1 MFSTE
6 AQTDPRTVQGDIV
19 PDEPDFD
26 DFSERF
32 GASSLTLKIGPLEMQ
47 IDGLSSRQERDLAE
61 RYRPFVVEGPVRPDV
76 RIALRRART
85 DHFLRAP
92 ADGTVETYRMGCRRT
107 DDHLSLWSYEFAGR
121 LDRSERRAVL
131 SIVEERGE
139 RFDRGLENF
148 LRVLTAAYILEQGG
162 MLLHASG
169 VVRGGVAHLFFGPS
183 GRGKTTVTLL
193 SPGDVVLSDDLS
205 LIVRNGERFEAAGI
219 PFGMAHHRTP
229 DTRDSF
235 PIASLNSLVQAPD
248 VCREPLTG
256 ARALA
261 EICASLPFVMQETGQ
276 SRKALDVAGRLLEA
290 VPSYRLRFRK
300 EPSFW
305 DVIEGVA
312 Q

>member
-1 MFSTE
+1 VFSVE

-19 PDEPDFD
+19 PDELDFD
-26 DFSERF
+26 DLREPF
-32 GASSLTLKIGPLEMQ
+32 GASSLSLKIGPLEMC
-47 IDGLSSRQERDLAE
+47 IEGLSGRQARGLTERFL
-61 RYRPFVVEGPVRPDV
+61 PFVVESPARPDI
-76 RIALRRART
+76 RIGLRPART

-92 ADGTVETYRMGCRRT
+92 TDGTETYRMGCCRT
-107 DDHLSLWSYEFAGR
+107 DDRLSLWSYEFAGR
-121 LDRSERRAVL
+121 LEHSKRQAVL
-131 SIVEERGE
+131 SIVEEQGE

-148 LRVLTAAYILEQGG
+148 LRVLTASYILEQGG

-193 SPGDVVLSDDLS
+193 SPRDVVLSDDLS
-205 LIVRNGERFEAAGI
+205 LIVRKGERFEAAGI

-235 PIASLNSLVQAPD
+235 PIASLNSLVQAPE
-248 VCREPLTG
+248 VRREPLTG

-261 EICASLPFVMQETGQ
+261 EICASLPFVMQESRQ
-276 SRKALDVAGRLLEA
+276 SRRALEVAGRLLEA
-290 VPSYRLRFRK
+290 VPAYRLRFRK
-300 EPSFW
+300 DPSFW
-305 DVIEGVA
+305 DAIEGVA

>member
-1 MFSTE
+1 VFPVE
-6 AQTDPRTVQGDIV
+6 AQTDTRTFRGDIV
-19 PDEPDFD
+19 PDEFDFD
-26 DFSERF
+26 FSRSF
-32 GASSLTLKIGPLEMQ
+32 GTSSLTLKIGPLEMQ
-47 IDGLSSRQERDLAE
+47 IDGLSIRQARDLTE
-61 RYRPFVVEGPVRPDV
+61 GFLPFVVERPARPDV
-76 RIALRRART
+76 RIGLRPART
-85 DHFLRAP
+85 NHFLRAP
-92 ADGTVETYRMGCRRT
+92 ADGVTETYRLECLRT

-121 LDRSERRAVL
+121 LDYSKRRAVL
-131 SIVEERGE
+131 SIVEEQGE

-148 LRVLTAAYILEQGG
+148 LRVLTASFILEQGG

-169 VVRGGVAHLFFGPS
+169 VVRDGVAHLFFGPS

-193 SPGDVVLSDDLS
+193 SPRDVVLSDDLS

-248 VCREPLTG
+248 VGREPLTG

-276 SRKALDVAGRLLEA
+276 SRKALEVAGRLLQA
-290 VPSYRLRFRK
+290 VPAYRLRFRK
-300 EPSFW
+300 DPSFW
-305 DVIEGVA
+305 DVLEGVA

>member
-1 MFSTE
+1 VYQVE
-6 AQTDPRTVQGDIV
+6 AQTDPRAAQGDIV
-19 PDEPDFD
+19 PDEPYFD
-26 DFSERF
+26 DFSEPF
-32 GASSLTLKIGPLEMQ
+32 GTSSVMLKIGPLEMS
-47 IDGLSSRQERDLAE
+47 IEGLSSLQARDLAG
-61 RYRPFVVEGPVRPDV
+61 RFLPFVVEGPARPDV
-76 RIALRRART
+76 RIGLRPART
-85 DHFLRAP
+85 AHFLRAP
-92 ADGTVETYRMGCRRT
+92 TDGTAETYRLGCRRT

-131 SIVEERGE
+131 SIVEEQGE

-148 LRVLTAAYILEQGG
+148 LRVLTASFILEEGG
-162 MLLHASG
+162 LLLHASG
-169 VVRGGVAHLFFGPS
+169 VVRDGVAHLFFGPS

-193 SPGDVVLSDDLS
+193 SPRDVVLSDDLS

-248 VCREPLTG
+248 VRREPLTG

-276 SRKALDVAGRLLEA
+276 SRKALEVAGRLLQA
-290 VPSYRLRFRK
+290 VPAYRLRFRK